1 MNLPEPLH
9 STPAPSATLPSDP
22 DELRAALRAILR
34 GKGPIIDPPGMKAL
48 YAPLLADALEQG
60 KEAAE
65 KLKFGVQCE
74 RDLAYGSHARH
85 RLDIYRPVHSSEPPD
100 EANKPVAVFIHG
112 GGFMRGDKSERAHV
126 GPALARQG
134 WLTVVPNYR
143 LAPECT
149 WPAGAQD
156 VASVCQWLRQ
166 QWPKLTQRPLLLIG
180 ESAGAA
186 HVATATLCKRFCA
199 TQGWARFGAVLISG
213 TYNPTLEN
221 QAARQLG
228 VMLPDVRNQAY
239 FGADPTTW
247 AAQSLVDQIDAAPF
261 PLLISYA
268 ELDPLQFQ
276 VGAGELFA
284 KLVRQ
289 HRFAPEL
296 QLVRG
301 HNHLSQIY
309 ALGTADD
316 ALLEPLGL
324 FAEQLCKV

>member
-1 MNLPEPLH
+1 MNLPEP
-9 STPAPSATLPSDP
+9 SSSAPLPSDP
-22 DELRAALRAILR
+22 DALRAALRVILR
-34 GKGPIIDPPGMKAL
+34 GKGSIIDPPGMKAL
-48 YAPLLADALEQG
+48 YAPLLADALGQSDDG
-60 KEAAE
+60 AE
-65 KLKFGVQCE
+65 SMKLGVQCE
-74 RDLAYGSHARH
+74 RDLPYGTHARH
-85 RLDIYRPVHSSEPPD
+85 RLDIYRPVHATDSPD
-100 EANKPVAVFIHG
+100 AANQPVAVFVHG
-112 GGFMRGDKSERAHV
+112 GGFMRGDKSERVHV
-126 GPALARQG
+126 GQALARQG

-149 WPAGAQD
+149 WPSGAQD

-166 QWPKLTQRPLLLIG
+166 QWPELAQRPLLLIG

-186 HVATATLCKRFCA
+186 HVATATLCTRFCA

-213 TYNPTLEN
+213 TYNPVIEN

-239 FGADPTTW
+239 FGPDPAAW

-268 ELDPLQFQ
+268 EVDPLQFQ

-284 KLVRQ
+284 RLVC
-289 HRFAPEL
+289 HHGFAPDL

-309 ALGTADD
+309 ALGTVDD
-316 ALLEPLGL
+316 ALLEPIMQFLVSR
-324 FAEQLCKV
+324 FP